1 MKKIR
6 KEAKSSL
13 IVLLFSAY
21 HPSCFNFPV
30 IVLAALAI
38 DRQRH
43 QQRFPYDSQ
52 TNLRLPEPE
61 VQMNASNALHDIAP
75 LHEDE
80 AFEMTEAE
88 ARELGLVDDMSD
100 RTGE

>member
-1 MKKIR
+1 
-6 KEAKSSL
+6 
-13 IVLLFSAY
+13 
-21 HPSCFNFPV
+21 
-30 IVLAALAI
+30 
-38 DRQRH
+38 
-43 QQRFPYDSQ
+43 
-52 TNLRLPEPE
+52 
-61 VQMNASNALHDIAP
+61 MNASNALHDIAP

>member
-1 MKKIR
+1 M
-6 KEAKSSL
+6 
-13 IVLLFSAY
+13 IVLFFSVY
-21 HPSCFNFPV
+21 HASDFNFPI
-30 IVLAALAI
+30 IVLAAI

-61 VQMNASNALHDIAP
+61 VQVNASNALHDIAP